1 MVLALP
7 AVAEPGDLD
16 DSFGGDGRV
25 TTTFGSGDESANA
38 VVIQADGRIVVAGDS
53 SPSRRCVVPATAATT
68 RKTSNN
74 AENETY
80 RLRALAA
87 CASADT
93 KSSGNFGVAPLEL
106 SGSWLRLS
114 A

>member
-1 MVLALP
+1 MCRVR
-7 AVAEPGDLD
+7 VVGQEPGFYRAP
-16 DSFGGDGRV
+16 SRV
-25 TTTFGSGDESANA
+25 DHEL
-38 VVIQADGRIVVAGDS
+38 
-53 SPSRRCVVPATAATT
+53 SPSRRCVVRATAATT

-74 AENETY
+74 AKNETY

-93 KSSGNFGVAPLEL
+93 KSSGNCGVDPLEL